1 MNWHYTIVGLFVTV
15 FASVVL
21 AVIERAIPNY
31 DDADEVPSWIVG
43 LIVGAALSFAAGWV
57 FQ

>member
-1 MNWHYTIVGLFVTV
+1 MNWKYTLVGLFVTV
-15 FASVVL
+15 FAAVVL
-21 AVIERAIPNY
+21 AVIERLVPCY